1 MNQLANEPVVATQL
15 ISLFAGKMPNAV
27 VQVLGLGKL
36 GRIYAEAVSAKSD
49 SPFLF
54 RALDAIGARVD
65 VADEDLE
72 HIPRSG
78 PTIIVANHPY
88 GALDGLIAGALAM
101 RRRADV
107 RIIANEWLYKIP
119 EMQSLVLSVDVFA
132 QRVHGNAST
141 LRAAIK
147 HLNAGGLLI
156 IFPAGVVSHWQP
168 AARAVVDPPW
178 NRLAATLA
186 RRTGAAVVPMHFAGG
201 NSWLFQLAGMI
212 NANLRTA
219 LLPRE
224 LLQKKS
230 SKVVVRIGRKV
241 SRQTIESFPSDEA
254 LTGWLR
260 LRTYDLE
267 SQGALQVTSP
277 VHSSPLIDPIPVS
290 DIVRELT
297 ALPKDSILVNQGPF
311 KVYLV
316 RSQAVPLTMREV
328 GRLREVTFRQAG
340 EGTGAALDLDRFDQ
354 QYLQIILF
362 DESKRCVVGGYRVGC
377 CDELLRASGR
387 AGIYT
392 HSLFRFH
399 PSFIR
404 ELDGTLELGR
414 SFVRPEY
421 QRSPLALAL
430 LWRGIG
436 EVLVRNPRYRQL
448 MGPVSISANYAGA
461 SRRLMISFL
470 ENLSAQKQRRPLVS
484 ARKQPKERLGRNERA
499 QLLQSGLSVRQL
511 GRLVA
516 DVDANQRGV
525 PVLLERYLELG
536 GRVLA
541 LNVDPDFGHCVDA
554 LVVVDVPS
562 APESMLKR
570 FLGAE
575 GLSCYLRAHRGP
587 QAAE

>member
-15 ISLFAGKMPNAV
+15 VSLFAGRLPNAMA
-27 VQVLGLGKL
+27 QVLGLGKL
-36 GRIYAEAVSAKSD
+36 GRIYAEAVSAKGD

-54 RALDAIGARVD
+54 RALDAIGVRVD
-65 VADEDLE
+65 VAAEDLE
-72 HIPRSG
+72 HIPQSG

-101 RRRADV
+101 RRRGDI
-107 RIIANEWLYKIP
+107 RIIANEWLYRIP
-119 EMQSLVLSVDVFA
+119 EMQSLVLSVDVYA
-132 QRVHGNAST
+132 QRVQGNAST
-141 LRAAIK
+141 LRAAVK

-186 RRTGAAVVPMHFAGG
+186 RKTGAAVVPMHFAGG

-224 LLQKKS
+224 LLQKKAS
-230 SKVVVRIGRKV
+230 RVAVRIGRKV

-267 SQGALQVTSP
+267 SQGELSIAT
-277 VHSSPLIDPIPVS
+277 PVS
-290 DIVRELT
+290 SAPVIEPVPAEDIIRELAT
-297 ALPKDSILVNQGPF
+297 LPKDSVLVNQGPF
-311 KVYLV
+311 KVYLA
-316 RSQAVPLTMREV
+316 RSLAAPMIMREI
-328 GRLREVTFRQAG
+328 GRLREVTFRLAG
-340 EGTGAALDLDRFDQ
+340 EGTGASLDVDRFDQ
-354 QYLQIILF
+354 QYWQIVLF
-362 DESKRCVVGGYRVGC
+362 DESKSCVVGGYRVGC

-387 AGIYT
+387 SGIYT

-436 EVLVRNPRYRQL
+436 ELLVRNPRYRQL
-448 MGPVSISANYAGA
+448 MGPVSISANYTGA

-470 ENLSAQKQRRPLVS
+470 ENLSAQKRSRPLVS

-499 QLLQSGLSVRQL
+499 QLLQAGLSVRQL

-516 DVDANQRGV
+516 DVDVNQRGI

-570 FLGAE
+570 FLGPA
-575 GLSCYLRAHRGP
+575 GLSSYLRAHRGS
-587 QAAE
+587 QVSE